1 MNGVALQ
8 GSLIVI
14 SGPSGVGKASV
25 LKVLLAKC
33 PDLFYSI
40 STTTRLP
47 RRMPDGTV
55 EQHGAAYFFVSD
67 QEFESMIAQAELLE
81 WAMFNGHYYG
91 TPRAY
96 VEKLLAEGKKVVL
109 ELETKGAAQIRQI
122 MPEAT
127 LIFLVP
133 PSMGELENRLSGRG
147 TEDLDEVDKRIGIAY
162 EEMKAAALYDYQVVN
177 DVVERAA
184 EQIKDIIDVVALS
197 NQLGAGAGGAGMGS

>member
-1 MNGVALQ
+1 MNSVAAQ

-25 LKVLLAKC
+25 LKALLVKS
-33 PDLFYSI
+33 PDLYYSI

-55 EQHGAAYFFVSD
+55 ERDGVEYFFVSD
-67 QEFESMIAQAELLE
+67 QEFKSMIEQDEFLE
-81 WAMFNGHYYG
+81 WAEFNGHYYG

-96 VEKLLAEGKKVVL
+96 VEKLLVEGKKVVL
-109 ELETKGAAQIRQI
+109 ELETKGAAQIQKI

-133 PSMGELENRLSGRG
+133 PSMNELECRLVGRR
-147 TEDLDEVDKRIGIAY
+147 TEDLNEVDKRIGIAY
-162 EEMKAAALYDYQVVN
+162 EEMKAAVLYDYQVVN
-177 DVVERAA
+177 DVVDRAA
-184 EQIKDIIDVVALS
+184 DQIKDIIDVVTFDHR
-197 NQLGAGAGGAGMGS
+197 QL